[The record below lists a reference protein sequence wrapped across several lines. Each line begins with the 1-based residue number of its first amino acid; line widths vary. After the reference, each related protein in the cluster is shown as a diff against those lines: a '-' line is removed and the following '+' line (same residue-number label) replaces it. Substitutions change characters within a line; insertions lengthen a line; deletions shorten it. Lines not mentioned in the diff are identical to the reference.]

1 MILIIISIGLAI
13 LIFQAGNMYG
23 RHQAMRYCIKK
34 MDKEIEELSD
44 QA

>member
-23 RHQAMRYCIKK
+23 YQRAMTECIKK
-34 MDKEIEELSD
+34 LDKEIEELSG
-44 QA
+44 